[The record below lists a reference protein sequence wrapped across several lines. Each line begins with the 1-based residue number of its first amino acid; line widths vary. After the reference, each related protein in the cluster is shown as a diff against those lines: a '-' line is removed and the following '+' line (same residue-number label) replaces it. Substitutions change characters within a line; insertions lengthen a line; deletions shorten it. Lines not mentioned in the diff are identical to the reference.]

1 MKSLIGSLIGLVL
14 SVSVGAEPLL
24 EGHVRLP
31 SGQPAADVQV
41 RLFDLTDLRRF
52 VVTTTDETGYFA
64 LPLRAFSTD
73 RGTALPTDFALGQN
87 YPNPFNPSTIIPY
100 QIPASAHVR
109 LEVFNMLGQHLATLV
124 DGERSAGVHT
134 AQWDG
139 TDAAGR
145 AVGAGVYIYR
155 LSGGGLTVS
164 QRMVLVDG
172 QAGVPRAGMALEQMP
187 SAVEG
192 PIAADFPD
200 YGLTVTGEGLVAYV
214 DPAFRVGADVSSVV
228 VEHHDGIPRMK
239 RAASGILGDVN
250 NDGQVNVSDVLYVML
265 YTEDPS
271 ITLPNNG
278 DITLGDVNGDGI
290 VDFADAV
297 LLARYSSDP
306 SDPTLPTGIGLG
318 STDDHGNTLSE
329 ATKVSLG
336 SSISGS
342 LSVDDTDY
350 FTIEVPTSGVLLVY
364 TTGSTDTYGSIL
376 DESEAALVDD
386 NDDGLGTNFRVSTS
400 VSAGTYYI
408 RVRGHNLD
416 TGAYAL
422 YVASPLDLVV
432 ESPSVGDTTLA
443 FGQSFTLQTT
453 VQNQGAG
460 EADATTLTYY
470 RSTDA
475 TISTSDTPFGSDTVG
490 NLNALATSTESIS
503 STAPENA
510 GTYYYGAC
518 VESVPGETNTDNN
531 CSTGLRVTVSS
542 AAVDPA
548 TPLLQMYWT
557 DWGTETIQRA
567 NLDGSNVEI
576 LVSGVNS
583 SGLALDVAEGKMYYS
598 TRGKIQRANLDGSNV
613 ETLVTGVNSSGLAL
627 DVTEGKIY
635 WTERSEHRIRRA
647 DLNGSN
653 IEILAGGHG
662 QSRAVLRV
670 SAPYGFALDT
680 AWNKMYWTDISTETI
695 QRADLDGSNVET
707 LVAGVNGLGLT
718 LDIAGG
724 KMYYST
730 RGKIRRADLD
740 GSNVE
745 TLVTGVTTFG
755 LALNVAEGKM
765 YWTYRHRGKIQR
777 ADLDG
782 SNVETLVTGLDT
794 PDGITLGP

>member
-24 EGHVRLP
+24 EGQVRLP

-134 AQWDG
+134 AQWNG

-172 QAGVPRAGMALEQMP
+172 QAGVPRAGVVPEPVL
-187 SAVEG
+187 AVEE
-192 PIAADFPD
+192 PITADLPD

-214 DPAFRVGADVSSVV
+214 DPAFRVGVDVSSVV
-228 VEHHDGIPRMK
+228 VERHDGIPRMK

-265 YTEDPS
+265 YIEDPS

-278 DITLGDVNGDGI
+278 DISLGDVNGDGI

-297 LLARYSSDP
+297 LLARYSSNP
-306 SDPTLPTGIGLG
+306 SDPTLPTGVGPV
-318 STDDHGNTLSE
+318 STDDHGNTLAE

-364 TTGSTDTYGSIL
+364 TTGGTDTYGSIL
-376 DESEAALVDD
+376 DESNAALVDD
-386 NDDGLGTNFRVSTS
+386 NDDGLGTNFRVSTF

-432 ESPSVGDTTLA
+432 ESPSIGDTTLA

-453 VQNQGAG
+453 VQNQGAS
-460 EADATTLTYY
+460 EADATRLTYY

-475 TISTSDTPFGSDTVG
+475 TISISDTPFGSDTVG

-542 AAVDPA
+542 AAVDP
-548 TPLLQMYWT
+548 TPPLLQMYWT
-557 DWGTETIQRA
+557 DWSTDTIQRA
-567 NLDGSNVEI
+567 DLDGSNVETLI
-576 LVSGVNS
+576 SGVNS
-583 SGLALDVAEGKMYYS
+583 SSLALDAAEGKMYYA
-598 TRGKIQRANLDGSNV
+598 TRGKIQRADLDGSNV
-613 ETLVTGVNSSGLAL
+613 ETLVSGVNSSSLAL
-627 DVTEGKIY
+627 DVTESKIY
-635 WTERSEHRIRRA
+635 WTERSEHRILRA
-647 DLNGSN
+647 NLDGSN
-653 IEILAGGHG
+653 VETLAGGHG

-670 SAPYGFALDT
+670 SAPYGLALDT
-680 AWNKMYWTDISTETI
+680 AWSKMYWTDMGTDTI

-707 LVAGVNGLGLT
+707 LISGVNSSSLA
-718 LDIAGG
+718 LDAAEG
-724 KMYYST
+724 KMYYAT
-730 RGKIRRADLD
+730 RGKIQRADLD

-755 LALNVAEGKM
+755 LALNVAEGKI

-782 SNVETLVTGLDT
+782 SNVETLVAGLDT